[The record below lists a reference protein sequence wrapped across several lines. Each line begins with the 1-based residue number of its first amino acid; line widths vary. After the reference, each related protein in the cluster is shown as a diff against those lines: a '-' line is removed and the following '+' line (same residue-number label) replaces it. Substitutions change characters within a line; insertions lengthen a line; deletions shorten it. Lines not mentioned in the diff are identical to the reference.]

1 MVTHTNDDP
10 VEFFLSVLESQGNA
24 KSFDEIGRLE
34 HALQCA
40 THAQQNGASPAL
52 ITASLL
58 HDIGSILRSNYPELA
73 GDLERGHEE
82 IGAEAL
88 GRWFGPGV
96 TEPVALHVLAKRYL
110 VAKEPGYLEK
120 LSQGSMISLKNQG
133 LPLSPLESEEFL
145 GYDFAKDSLALRHWD
160 DDAKTPGARTLGLK
174 HFKQHL
180 MSSLNDGG
188 PALN

>member
-1 MVTHTNDDP
+1 MVTRSNDDP
-10 VEFFLSVLESQGNA
+10 VEFLLSVLESQGSARN
-24 KSFDEIGRLE
+24 FDEIGRLE

-40 THAQQNGASPAL
+40 TQAQQNGASPAL

-58 HDIGSILRSNYPELA
+58 HDIGSILRSDYPELA

-88 GRWFGPGV
+88 GRWFGQEV
-96 TEPVALHVLAKRYL
+96 TEPVALHILAKRYL

-120 LSQGSMISLKNQG
+120 LSQGSMISLKSQG
-133 LPLSPLESEEFL
+133 LPLTPLECEEFL
-145 GYDFAKDSLALRHWD
+145 SYDFAEDSLALRRWD
-160 DDAKTPGARTLGLK
+160 DDAKTSGASTLELK

-180 MSSLNDGG
+180 KSCLNDGA
-188 PALN
+188 PAL